1 MFHLVDKILPTAKMV
16 MELVLPYS
24 KNIGNNKEVW
34 GKRWRKEKKGLDFML
49 EEELWSGGCTN
60 VVVAQLWVGFLK
72 THLSVQE
79 SYSWV
84 AHGSPNWFF

>member
-49 EEELWSGGCTN
+49 EEEL
-60 VVVAQLWVGFLK
+60 
-72 THLSVQE
+72 
-79 SYSWV
+79 
-84 AHGSPNWFF
+84 